1 MGAPDTD
8 PLNARRKRLLY
19 RSSYTGTKETD
30 LLLGA
35 FATRHLDT
43 LSETQLDTYEHL
55 LEIEDP
61 RLYKWISGMEDAPD
75 EYQTDIL
82 QMIRDFRMPN

>member
-1 MGAPDTD
+1 MTDAPE
-8 PLNARRKRLLY
+8 ARRKRLRY

-35 FATRHLDT
+35 FADRHLDA
-43 LSETQLDTYEHL
+43 LSEAELDDYEAL

-61 RLYKWISGMEDAPD
+61 RLYTWITGQETPPS
-75 EYQTDIL
+75 EYDTPVL
-82 QMIRDFRMPN
+82 HKIRAFDLSTA